1 MATPEATWYTMM
13 GLSKIFLRNFLIG
26 CFLLLIGSVATLAT
40 LLNSSNQERIQSERE
55 HNAEIIKIK
64 KECEEMKELKNDE
77 YIKMLKE
84 AIINQKEIDREIME
98 LRKTYLK

>member
-1 MATPEATWYTMM
+1 MQTAEATWYTMM
-13 GLSKIFLRNFLIG
+13 GLSKIFLRNFLVG

-40 LLNSSNQERIQSERE
+40 LLNSSTQERLQSERE
-55 HNAEIIKIK
+55 HNIEIIKIK

-77 YIKMLKE
+77 YIRMLKE

-98 LRKTYLK
+98 LRKTYRR